1 MRTQSFPGSVGI
13 AAGEPVAGTEID
25 MKLFPREKHRID
37 FLGLATRK
45 ERNPWLAGFYLV
57 VGVLLFGYIAF
68 EMIAARL

>member
-1 MRTQSFPGSVGI
+1 
-13 AAGEPVAGTEID
+13 